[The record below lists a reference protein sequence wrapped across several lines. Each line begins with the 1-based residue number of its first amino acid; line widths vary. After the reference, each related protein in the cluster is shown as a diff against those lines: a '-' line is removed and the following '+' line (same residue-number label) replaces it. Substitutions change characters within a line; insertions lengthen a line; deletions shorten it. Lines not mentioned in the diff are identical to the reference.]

1 MSGEGN
7 IQVFLRVRP
16 SKNPSGYFQHD
27 DLEKDRINFN
37 LPDNFRS
44 SDYINNSK
52 LKYSFQF
59 NGIVDASASQEDVF
73 KRVGVPA
80 VQNAIDGFNSTVFAY
95 GQTGSGKVSF
105 SLMPIV
111 QPIQSLTILQ
121 PSTRHIL

>member
-1 MSGEGN
+1 MSNSEGN

-59 NGIVDASASQEDVF
+59 NGIVDATASQEDVF

-80 VQNAIDGFNSTVFAY
+80 VKNAIDGFNSTIFAY
-95 GQTGSGKVSF
+95 GNQLHLFNNNT
-105 SLMPIV
+105 SLPLIIFFLSV
-111 QPIQSLTILQ
+111 FVLLV
-121 PSTRHIL
+121 LL